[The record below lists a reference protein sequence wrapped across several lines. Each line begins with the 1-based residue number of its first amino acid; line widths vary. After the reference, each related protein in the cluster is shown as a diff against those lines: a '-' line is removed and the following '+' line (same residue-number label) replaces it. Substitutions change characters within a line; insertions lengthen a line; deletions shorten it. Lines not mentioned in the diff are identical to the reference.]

1 MNRSPALSTAS
12 CLLAMVALASACGGS
27 SPEAEKPT
35 PQVAAP
41 ADDEV
46 PTPAQEPVAN
56 ITPQDAPDSLLGM
69 VVATHPVGQLRA
81 LAELL
86 DAVQPGTGAAV
97 DAGMILEQVTSEWG
111 GLPAAAFDL
120 EKPLYLLVLDAQAAS
135 PMVLVAAVADRDAI
149 AGALPESAT
158 MRMHRGYAAIGA
170 PQTLDEVAGYALTRL
185 RDEPLPPALTFVLRL
200 EQIMKRYG
208 DAFTVSLSMISASV
222 PDPSGQKLMEVYI
235 SLLDA
240 MARQSRSMRIA
251 LEPSAAGLTVHM
263 ALDALPDS
271 TMAAFTQ
278 AQSPSDYALV
288 RETATGQDD
297 FFMGGRLDYGTIPHV
312 FEQLW
317 TAILAAS
324 PDDAGAAT
332 AVNETMRRWLEVFRD
347 EFALSG
353 RFDDK
358 ERASMRLRA
367 RISDAAKAQALLK
380 DWYDLIKRTPAAFKY
395 RKPSVRTVRV
405 QGTQVQVLTAEFAGA
420 TPEEQEIMEKV
431 YGPKLVSA
439 TAVTQDRMSM
449 AIGQDAQRDIREVMA
464 AKPAAEEHPAVA
476 DARARGESMVIFV
489 DLASLVSRILGK
501 GNPGRTPVG
510 VTMGL
515 GFEETTARWRI
526 TLPTPQILGMMAVSQ
541 SP

>member
-1 MNRSPALSTAS
+1 MNRFPALSTAG
-12 CLLAMVALASACGGS
+12 CLLAMVALASACGGR

-35 PQVAAP
+35 QQVAAP
-41 ADDEV
+41 AEDAV
-46 PTPAQEPVAN
+46 PARAQEPAAN
-56 ITPQDAPDSLLGM
+56 VTPQDAPDSLLGL

-81 LAELL
+81 LAELF
-86 DAVQPGTGAAV
+86 DAVQPGAGAAV
-97 DAGMILEQVTSEWG
+97 DAGMILEQLTSDWG

-120 EKPLYLLVLDAQAAS
+120 EKPLYLLVLDAQADS
-135 PMVLVAAVADRDAI
+135 PLVLVAAVADRDAI
-149 AGALPESAT
+149 AGALPENAS

-170 PQTLDEVAGYALTRL
+170 PQALDEVAGYALTRL

-208 DAFTVSLSMISASV
+208 DAFTASLSMVSASM
-222 PDPSGQKLMEVYI
+222 PDPSGQKLMEAYI

-240 MARQSRSMRIA
+240 MARQSRSMRVA

-263 ALDALPDS
+263 VLDALPDT
-271 TMAAFTQ
+271 TMAAFAK

-288 RETATGQDD
+288 RETVTGQDD
-297 FFMGGRLDYGTIPHV
+297 FVMGGRLDYGTIPHV

-317 TAILAAS
+317 TAILGAS
-324 PDDAGAAT
+324 SEDAGTTT
-332 AVNETMRRWLEVFRD
+332 AVNETMRRWLELFGG

-358 ERASMRLRA
+358 ERTSVRVRTRVA
-367 RISDAAKAQALLK
+367 DAAKAQALIK
-380 DWYDLIKRTPAAFKY
+380 DWYELIKRTPAAFKY
-395 RKPSVRTVRV
+395 RKPRVQTVRV

-420 TPEEQEIMEKV
+420 TPEEQEMLEKF

-439 TAVTQDRMSM
+439 AAVTKDRMSM
-449 AIGQDAQRDIREVMA
+449 AIGQNAQRDIRDVMA

-476 DARARGESMVIFV
+476 DARARGESMVIYV
-489 DLASLVSRILGK
+489 DLASLIARIAGK
-501 GNPGRTPVG
+501 GNPARTPVG

-526 TLPTPQILGMMAVSQ
+526 TMPTPQILGMMAAAQ